1 MNVQPNNFSLLI
13 EGAPFL
19 GDHANDDNLLQKG
32 RPLIMRLRSSFLC
45 KGNLDFSSN
54 AQIAISPYSQPPS
67 SSAMSFPTLQSGP

>member
-1 MNVQPNNFSLLI
+1 MRRPELLFVLHQ
-13 EGAPFL
+13 EV
-19 GDHANDDNLLQKG
+19 DMYDTY
-32 RPLIMRLRSSFLC
+32 FLC